1 MMCNIAN
8 NIQNEIALQENIIIR
23 WYQSLDNNLKVFLF
37 FFSDGGGDGGI
48 ELSTLTHS
56 IT

>member
-37 FFSDGGGDGGI
+37 FFSDGGI